1 MNDNLKKADMRYIYL
16 SKKHNEILTAMI
28 QSGVLSKKED
38 GIKLGVALAL
48 AFNPDGT
55 LSADQESELSRSQ
68 NGVLNLNSADID
80 EDQLVTASISL
91 LTQDFTKNNYRRMME
106 LAYMGLD
113 IILNK
118 YFDTDSNTLD
128 WSLIQK
134 DLT

>member
-80 EDQLVTASISL
+80 EDQLVTGTISL

-106 LAYMGLD
+106 LAYIGLD

-118 YFDTDSNTLD
+118 YFDSDSNILD
-128 WSLIQK
+128 WSLSQK

>member
-48 AFNPDGT
+48 ALNPDGT

-80 EDQLVTASISL
+80 EDQLVTGTISL

-106 LAYMGLD
+106 LAYIGLD
-113 IILNK
+113 IVLNK
-118 YFDTDSNTLD
+118 YFDSDNNTLD
-128 WSLIQK
+128 WSLIRK

>member
-48 AFNPDGT
+48 ALKPDGT

-80 EDQLVTASISL
+80 EDQLVAGTISL

-106 LAYMGLD
+106 LAYIGLD
-113 IILNK
+113 IVLNK
-118 YFDTDSNTLD
+118 YFDSDSNTLD
-128 WSLIQK
+128 WSLIRK

>member
-48 AFNPDGT
+48 ALKPDGT

-80 EDQLVTASISL
+80 EDQLVTGTISL

-106 LAYMGLD
+106 LAYIGQD
-113 IILNK
+113 IVLNK
-118 YFDTDSNTLD
+118 YFDSDNNTLD
-128 WSLIQK
+128 WSLTRK

>member
-48 AFNPDGT
+48 ALKPDGT

-80 EDQLVTASISL
+80 EDQLVTGTISL

-106 LAYMGLD
+106 LAYIGLD

-118 YFDTDSNTLD
+118 YFDSDSNILD

>member
-1 MNDNLKKADMRYIYL
+1 MNDSLKKADMRYIYL
-16 SKKHNEILTAMI
+16 SKKHNEILTSMI
-28 QSGVLSKKED
+28 QNGVLSKKED

-48 AFNPDGT
+48 ALKPDGT
-55 LSADQESELSRSQ
+55 LTADQESELSRSQ

-80 EDQLVTASISL
+80 EDQLVTGTISL

-106 LAYMGLD
+106 LAYIGLD

-118 YFDTDSNTLD
+118 YFDSDSNTLD
-128 WSLIQK
+128 WSLIRK

>member
-48 AFNPDGT
+48 AFNPDGA

-80 EDQLVTASISL
+80 EDQLVTGTISM

-106 LAYMGLD
+106 LAYIGLD

-118 YFDTDSNTLD
+118 YFDSDSNILD

>member
-48 AFNPDGT
+48 ALKPDGT

-80 EDQLVTASISL
+80 EDQLVTGTISL

-106 LAYMGLD
+106 LAYIGLD
-113 IILNK
+113 IVLNK
-118 YFDTDSNTLD
+118 YFDSDSNTLD
-128 WSLIQK
+128 WSLIRK

>member
-48 AFNPDGT
+48 ALKPDGT
-55 LSADQESELSRSQ
+55 LTADQESELSRSQ

-80 EDQLVTASISL
+80 EDQLVTGTISL

-106 LAYMGLD
+106 LAYIGLD

-118 YFDTDSNTLD
+118 YFDSDSNTLD
-128 WSLIQK
+128 WSLIRK

>member
-38 GIKLGVALAL
+38 DIKLGVALAL

-80 EDQLVTASISL
+80 EDQLVTGTISL

-106 LAYMGLD
+106 LAYIGLD

-118 YFDTDSNTLD
+118 YL
-128 WSLIQK
+128 
-134 DLT
+134 

>member
-80 EDQLVTASISL
+80 EDQLVPGTISL

-106 LAYMGLD
+106 LAYIGLD

-118 YFDTDSNTLD
+118 YFDSDSNILD

>member
-80 EDQLVTASISL
+80 EDQLVTGTISL

-106 LAYMGLD
+106 LAYIGLD

-118 YFDTDSNTLD
+118 YFDSDSNILD

>member
-1 MNDNLKKADMRYIYL
+1 MRYIYL

-48 AFNPDGT
+48 ALKHDGT

-80 EDQLVTASISL
+80 EDQLVTGTISL

-106 LAYMGLD
+106 LAYIGLD
-113 IILNK
+113 IVLNK
-118 YFDTDSNTLD
+118 YFDSDNNTLD
-128 WSLIQK
+128 WSLIRK

>member
-48 AFNPDGT
+48 ALKPDGT

-80 EDQLVTASISL
+80 EDQLVTGTISL

-106 LAYMGLD
+106 LAYIGLD
-113 IILNK
+113 IVLNK
-118 YFDTDSNTLD
+118 YFDSDNNTLD
-128 WSLIQK
+128 WSLIRK